1 MQAMNFNAGPFMI
14 RLKHALALP
23 SFYGRGG
30 TMRFACQ
37 HMYPY
42 VKNMALVPLDNQPQ
56 LKGADACLFATAHR
70 LRLGVG
76 VRLWPPVDPHRNV
89 ASDCEK
95 DATQVCIEHG
105 ERELLKPHL
114 VDPSLQDS
122 EHCRCKAASC
132 CYC

>member
-14 RLKHALALP
+14 RLSSAVILRTRRDHEI
-23 SFYGRGG
+23 
-30 TMRFACQ
+30 ACQ

-114 VDPSLQDS
+114 VHPSLQDS